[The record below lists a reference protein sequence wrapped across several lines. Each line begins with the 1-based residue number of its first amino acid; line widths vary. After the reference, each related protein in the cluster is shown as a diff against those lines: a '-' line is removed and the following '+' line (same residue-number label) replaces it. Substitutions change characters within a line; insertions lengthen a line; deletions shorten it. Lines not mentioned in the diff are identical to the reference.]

1 MNKVILM
8 GRLTRDPNVR
18 YSPRNNSQ
26 EEMAIA
32 RYTLAV
38 DRRGAKDGQ
47 QSADFISCVA
57 FGRDGEFAEKY
68 LKQGTKVVVTGRI
81 QTGSYTN
88 RDGQKVYTTDV
99 IVEEQEFA
107 ESKKA
112 AGQQDGNNGGNRRRT
127 PFQLGAEEDGDMGF
141 VEKVKNVISK
151 LRAEGKTEKEV
162 SEIIEQAA
170 EAATV
175 LKKTESPEHPEKI
188 KAAGG
193 ENLQDALLKVGISAK
208 EALTAFESIYRPRRQ
223 EKSNNWRK
231 YHGLP
236 LKRSK
241 GGKRRGDRKRNDS
254 NSENTGIS

>member
-57 FGRDGEFAEKY
+57 FGRDGEFAEK
-68 LKQGTKVVVTGRI
+68 
-81 QTGSYTN
+81 
-88 RDGQKVYTTDV
+88 
-99 IVEEQEFA
+99 
-107 ESKKA
+107 
-112 AGQQDGNNGGNRRRT
+112 
-127 PFQLGAEEDGDMGF
+127 GAEEDGDMGF

-151 LRAEGKTEKEV
+151 LRAAGKTEKEV

-208 EALTAFESIYRPRRQ
+208 EALTAFESIYRLRRQ

>member
-1 MNKVILM
+1 
-8 GRLTRDPNVR
+8 
-18 YSPRNNSQ
+18 
-26 EEMAIA
+26 
-32 RYTLAV
+32 
-38 DRRGAKDGQ
+38 
-47 QSADFISCVA
+47 
-57 FGRDGEFAEKY
+57 
-68 LKQGTKVVVTGRI
+68 
-81 QTGSYTN
+81 
-88 RDGQKVYTTDV
+88 
-99 IVEEQEFA
+99 
-107 ESKKA
+107 
-112 AGQQDGNNGGNRRRT
+112 
-127 PFQLGAEEDGDMGF
+127 MGF

-151 LRAEGKTEKEV
+151 LRAAGKTEKEV

-208 EALTAFESIYRPRRQ
+208 EALNAFESIYRLRRQ

-231 YHGLP
+231 YHRLP

>member
-1 MNKVILM
+1 
-8 GRLTRDPNVR
+8 
-18 YSPRNNSQ
+18 
-26 EEMAIA
+26 
-32 RYTLAV
+32 
-38 DRRGAKDGQ
+38 
-47 QSADFISCVA
+47 
-57 FGRDGEFAEKY
+57 
-68 LKQGTKVVVTGRI
+68 
-81 QTGSYTN
+81 
-88 RDGQKVYTTDV
+88 
-99 IVEEQEFA
+99 
-107 ESKKA
+107 
-112 AGQQDGNNGGNRRRT
+112 
-127 PFQLGAEEDGDMGF
+127 MGF

-151 LRAEGKTEKEV
+151 LRAAGKTEKEV

-208 EALTAFESIYRPRRQ
+208 EALYRPRRQ

-241 GGKRRGDRKRNDS
+241 GGKRRGNRKRNDS

>member
-1 MNKVILM
+1 
-8 GRLTRDPNVR
+8 
-18 YSPRNNSQ
+18 
-26 EEMAIA
+26 
-32 RYTLAV
+32 
-38 DRRGAKDGQ
+38 
-47 QSADFISCVA
+47 
-57 FGRDGEFAEKY
+57 
-68 LKQGTKVVVTGRI
+68 
-81 QTGSYTN
+81 
-88 RDGQKVYTTDV
+88 
-99 IVEEQEFA
+99 
-107 ESKKA
+107 
-112 AGQQDGNNGGNRRRT
+112 
-127 PFQLGAEEDGDMGF
+127 MGF

-151 LRAEGKTEKEV
+151 LRAAGKTEKEV

-170 EAATV
+170 EATTV

-193 ENLQDALLKVGISAK
+193 ENLQDALFRL
-208 EALTAFESIYRPRRQ
+208 RRQ

>member
-1 MNKVILM
+1 
-8 GRLTRDPNVR
+8 
-18 YSPRNNSQ
+18 
-26 EEMAIA
+26 
-32 RYTLAV
+32 
-38 DRRGAKDGQ
+38 
-47 QSADFISCVA
+47 
-57 FGRDGEFAEKY
+57 
-68 LKQGTKVVVTGRI
+68 
-81 QTGSYTN
+81 
-88 RDGQKVYTTDV
+88 
-99 IVEEQEFA
+99 
-107 ESKKA
+107 
-112 AGQQDGNNGGNRRRT
+112 
-127 PFQLGAEEDGDMGF
+127 MGF

-151 LRAEGKTEKEV
+151 LRAAGKTEKEV

-170 EAATV
+170 TV
-175 LKKTESPEHPEKI
+175 LKKTEYPEHPEKI

-208 EALTAFESIYRPRRQ
+208 EALTAFESIYRLRRQ

>member
-1 MNKVILM
+1 
-8 GRLTRDPNVR
+8 
-18 YSPRNNSQ
+18 
-26 EEMAIA
+26 
-32 RYTLAV
+32 
-38 DRRGAKDGQ
+38 
-47 QSADFISCVA
+47 
-57 FGRDGEFAEKY
+57 
-68 LKQGTKVVVTGRI
+68 
-81 QTGSYTN
+81 
-88 RDGQKVYTTDV
+88 
-99 IVEEQEFA
+99 
-107 ESKKA
+107 
-112 AGQQDGNNGGNRRRT
+112 
-127 PFQLGAEEDGDMGF
+127 MGF

-241 GGKRRGDRKRNDS
+241 GGKRLPTILIILSHTCTLNLYITDCTLKRHN
-254 NSENTGIS
+254 NQARI

>member
-1 MNKVILM
+1 
-8 GRLTRDPNVR
+8 
-18 YSPRNNSQ
+18 
-26 EEMAIA
+26 
-32 RYTLAV
+32 
-38 DRRGAKDGQ
+38 
-47 QSADFISCVA
+47 
-57 FGRDGEFAEKY
+57 
-68 LKQGTKVVVTGRI
+68 
-81 QTGSYTN
+81 
-88 RDGQKVYTTDV
+88 
-99 IVEEQEFA
+99 
-107 ESKKA
+107 
-112 AGQQDGNNGGNRRRT
+112 
-127 PFQLGAEEDGDMGF
+127 MGF

-151 LRAEGKTEKEV
+151 LRAAGKTEKEV

-208 EALTAFESIYRPRRQ
+208 RKEALTAFESIYSLRRQ

>member
-1 MNKVILM
+1 
-8 GRLTRDPNVR
+8 
-18 YSPRNNSQ
+18 
-26 EEMAIA
+26 
-32 RYTLAV
+32 
-38 DRRGAKDGQ
+38 
-47 QSADFISCVA
+47 
-57 FGRDGEFAEKY
+57 
-68 LKQGTKVVVTGRI
+68 
-81 QTGSYTN
+81 
-88 RDGQKVYTTDV
+88 
-99 IVEEQEFA
+99 
-107 ESKKA
+107 
-112 AGQQDGNNGGNRRRT
+112 
-127 PFQLGAEEDGDMGF
+127 MGF

-162 SEIIEQAA
+162 SEIIEQ
-170 EAATV
+170 
-175 LKKTESPEHPEKI
+175 
-188 KAAGG
+188 AAGG